1 MDFMITSWVLDAGG
15 VSPLE
20 TMRRFVERL
29 TRCVF
34 VIDCSVA
41 GGQLFGL
48 AACAGN
54 DRDSD
59 QNP

>member
-1 MDFMITSWVLDAGG
+1 MITSWVLDAGG

-48 AACAGN
+48 APYAGN
-54 DRDSD
+54 DW
-59 QNP
+59 